1 MERQTTDRGV
11 VSHLV
16 RSHRRVDLH
25 AMLIS
30 VGLNVSNTN
39 PPAYYPMQTFIMC
52 GTVIATA
59 PCHRGE
65 NDALL
70 VQLRGSKEMLI
81 HPPALVIPGCPAS
94 VCGDAAAASNPR
106 WLCPF
111 GPFQLPLSDSSLYV
125 KVVMVPG
132 DAVVVP
138 KEWWHAVRSTPSSV
152 ATSVPVR
159 LETTDERMVGRR
171 TCRRDAQPAPVV
183 RGAPDLPASEQMPN
197 SRRTDNSFGA
207 DDPIAYYY
215 ALSDELLAESCRTA
229 YERLEGHVITWH
241 TGDDLMRFADI
252 AAADPGLG
260 AQQTVA
266 LDGCQ
271 VFSRGRSREGS
282 CWRRRAVLRRTARRP

>member
-1 MERQTTDRGV
+1 MRSLLKSFMAMLERTRTERQTTDRGV

-106 WLCPF
+106 WLK
-111 GPFQLPLSDSSLYV
+111 L
-125 KVVMVPG
+125 
-132 DAVVVP
+132 
-138 KEWWHAVRSTPSSV
+138 
-152 ATSVPVR
+152 
-159 LETTDERMVGRR
+159 RR
-171 TCRRDAQPAPVV
+171 F
-183 RGAPDLPASEQMPN
+183 E
-197 SRRTDNSFGA
+197 
-207 DDPIAYYY
+207 
-215 ALSDELLAESCRTA
+215 
-229 YERLEGHVITWH
+229 
-241 TGDDLMRFADI
+241 
-252 AAADPGLG
+252 
-260 AQQTVA
+260 
-266 LDGCQ
+266 
-271 VFSRGRSREGS
+271 
-282 CWRRRAVLRRTARRP
+282 RAVAASAAEVAELPPTPGRPCACCC